1 MFIVYILEPKNKQEI
16 TLLSFNDFSKVLLRT
31 QTNATKQDLKAEK
44 SLSGLLKIN
53 ANLLSFQSLLPAMKS
68 SSLKKFQY

>member
-1 MFIVYILEPKNKQEI
+1 MFIVYILEPKNEQEI

-53 ANLLSFQSLLPAMKS
+53 ANLLSFQ
-68 SSLKKFQY
+68 